1 MFPNYLD
8 GATVLMIAYLAEDSE
23 NEFVKKIFARINQ
36 QPRRKHRGIKP
47 SARIKSSHSMPMQ
60 QSASLRHCK
69 DNFGLSVKKGSKL
82 FYNCGIHSRPS

>member
-36 QPRRKHRGIKP
+36 QPRRKRWGIKP
-47 SARIKSSHSMPMQ
+47 SARIKT
-60 QSASLRHCK
+60 
-69 DNFGLSVKKGSKL
+69 
-82 FYNCGIHSRPS
+82 SRIFLPKNRKCSQ

>member
-8 GATVLMIAYLAEDSE
+8 GATILTITHLAEDSE

-47 SARIKSSHSMPMQ
+47 SYNKVIE
-60 QSASLRHCK
+60 
-69 DNFGLSVKKGSKL
+69 LSCIIWVK
-82 FYNCGIHSRPS
+82 